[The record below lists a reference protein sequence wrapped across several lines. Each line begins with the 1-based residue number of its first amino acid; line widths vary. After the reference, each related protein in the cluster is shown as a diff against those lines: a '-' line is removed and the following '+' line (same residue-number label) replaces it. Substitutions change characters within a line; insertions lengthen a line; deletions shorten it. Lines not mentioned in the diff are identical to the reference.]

1 MTPAWDALIGAFERA
16 VGGAPVDASA
26 FEPLV
31 SAAISDGT
39 VDSELDPHRTARLL
53 AALATGTHGIGPDDS
68 DVATALMVATR
79 WMHPPRLGARRE
91 SGPAV

>member
-16 VGGAPVDASA
+16 AGGAPTDVATL
-26 FEPLV
+26 EPLV

-39 VDSELDPHRTARLL
+39 VDNELDPHQTARLL
-53 AALATGTHGIGPDDS
+53 SALAAGTHGLGPSDS

-79 WMHPPRLGARRE
+79 WLHPPRLGARRE
-91 SGPAV
+91 PGPAV